1 MWLETGPSR
10 SHVRD
15 AKMEELQI
23 WKLLKNAIFKTKLS
37 QPEGW
42 LWMAFASASC
52 IFLGNKK
59 MRNHEELAQDMF
71 SSYLNLA

>member
-1 MWLETGPSR
+1 
-10 SHVRD
+10 
-15 AKMEELQI
+15 MEELQI